1 MNALTEETVVLE
13 AKPAPRAPA
22 KAWLRYP
29 LLIATALLLAVLT
42 MKAREL
48 TVDILAAIEPVA
60 EWFNA
65 PF

>member
-1 MNALTEETVVLE
+1 MNALTEEPVVLE
-13 AKPAPRAPA
+13 AKPALRASS

-29 LLIATALLLAVLT
+29 MLIATVLLLAVLT

-48 TVDILAAIEPVA
+48 TVDILAAMEPVA